1 MCFCSCR
8 QKKQVSKLKR
18 GSYSCE
24 CTYIHTYVCKCV
36 FVCSAMCER
45 GTRTSILSLS
55 RSRLF
60 LYLYLLLS
68 HTHTYVGNCKWLEH
82 VGFVVVATGF
92 STVRISRIL
101 TLFKVHTQTLLCVCV
116 RACVCVAGW
125 PLKKCFYC
133 GPNMQIAWT
142 ALTTSSANKAET
154 CPLCPLPPPSLFMHE
169 LGSTARESWGCPGAP
184 MRRHSSMQTTLAIT
198 SSPSQGINH

>member
-1 MCFCSCR
+1 MNVHMYASVC
-8 QKKQVSKLKR
+8 L
-18 GSYSCE
+18 
-24 CTYIHTYVCKCV
+24 YVVQCARAAQGQALSLV
-36 FVCSAMCER
+36 RRLF
-45 GTRTSILSLS
+45 LSLS
-55 RSRLF
+55 AALT
-60 LYLYLLLS
+60 

-142 ALTTSSANKAET
+142 ALTTSSANK
-154 CPLCPLPPPSLFMHE
+154 S
-169 LGSTARESWGCPGAP
+169 
-184 MRRHSSMQTTLAIT
+184 
-198 SSPSQGINH
+198 